1 MCGAFYCLEKSM
13 AGQTLR
19 SLVVS
24 VSAET
29 SAYQREMARA
39 GRMGQSYLRTITSG
53 NRDATTSWRSQEAA
67 VRAQGTAMQ
76 SLTSTVGSY
85 AAAMAGALAVGN
97 IIHQADSWNQVN
109 ARLKQAS
116 TSTDDFAVSQKSL
129 FEVSQRTGTA
139 FADNANLFSRSSA
152 SMREFGYSS
161 SDVLGVTEAL
171 ALGLQ
176 LSGAGAAES
185 SSVITQFSQA
195 LGQGVLRG
203 EEFNAVNENGDRV
216 IRALATGMGVARK
229 DLKAM
234 ADQGL
239 LTIDKVVPALISQL
253 GALQGEFKD
262 LPGSVSRATTTVSN
276 SFQAWVGGMDGATGS
291 TKILA
296 RAVTFVAENMDV
308 LAASALTVGAAYGG
322 LKAGD
327 LIKSLWAQV
336 SAIREANS
344 AEIGRS
350 RAQLDSAN
358 MAVRRAAAET
368 VAANAQVAATRFTDG
383 HAAALSRLRIA
394 RLADVQA
401 TAAQTAAQAA
411 QTAATS
417 VAGRAGAALLG
428 VMGGPAGLA
437 LTVGAV
443 AASYLL
449 FSDNSEKARKATVD
463 LKRPVEE
470 LRKEFAELGKE
481 QARYKL
487 DGVIQ
492 QQADAQVAA
501 QKALREIRAAAQ
513 GNDKWGDTYTATPV
527 QRDRAVT
534 DFNRRIA
541 GGQDIDSAS
550 QQLVTAIGPNKEMT
564 KAINE
569 SASAYGEAIKASG
582 DYGDVANMLT
592 ARLNDVAVAA
602 GQAGAGLKK
611 IEGPDQKTIDGWTS
625 YSKTLVERLNSV
637 RDGGDLVGEVNRR
650 IEREGVDPATAEGW
664 RILAGAIKGS
674 EAAAKASEE
683 AQQKAK
689 KASEDIQRQA
699 EQLNNAYKQTLA
711 NLTQQVALYGETTE
725 LGRLRYDLTT
735 GELSKLTEKNKVML
749 EGKAIELD
757 ALNARKAY
765 DGLMAGLQTKEQA
778 LLATTKERMLVLET
792 ANRAGKLSSDDYRA
806 GADAISK
813 ATVTEAPEFGG
824 IDSSVGGPSGELVKI
839 AEAEAALKKWH
850 DKQLTMQADLRDQ
863 ILADQQSTN
872 EQKLAA
878 EQQYL
883 DRVAEINQSNQSR
896 LSDIQGAYK
905 VAVIGTFSELSG
917 QAADMVGKIAGEQSG
932 AYKAL
937 FVAQK
942 AFAVASIIMNAQIAA
957 AKAPAELTIL
967 GGIPVGAALL
977 AAGYANAG
985 MVAGMALAGFSE
997 GGYTGPGGKFE
1008 PKGVVHGGEVVIRK
1022 EVVDQPGMKD
1032 YLIGLNRSGKPG
1044 YASGGFVGSP
1054 GISPAFTAPSVT
1066 AGAGSGAAP
1075 EIHLHING
1083 DGSGGA
1089 VNAPEGYEQMGLA
1102 LLATA
1107 RSEMP
1112 KIARQ
1117 VIQQEKGQNGL
1128 LDPNNRRNS

>member
-1 MCGAFYCLEKSM
+1 M

-39 GRMGQSYLRTITSG
+39 GRMGQNYLRTITSG
-53 NRDATTSWRSQEAA
+53 NRDATSSWRSQEAA
-67 VRAQGTAMQ
+67 VRAQGSAMQ
-76 SLTSTVGSY
+76 SLTSTVGGY

-276 SFQAWVGGMDGATGS
+276 AFQAWVGGMDGATGS
-291 TKILA
+291 TKLLA
-296 RAVTFVAENMDV
+296 SAVTFVAENMDV
-308 LAASALTVGAAYGG
+308 LAASALTAGAAYGG
-322 LKAGD
+322 LKLGE
-327 LIKSLWAQV
+327 LIKGLKDQAYALRDV
-336 SAIREANS
+336 RS
-344 AEIGRS
+344 AEIGRTS
-350 RAQLDSAN
+350 AQLDA
-358 MAVRRAAAET
+358 ATAAARRTAAEV
-368 VAANAQVAATRFTDG
+368 VAAESQVAATRFTDA
-383 HAAALSRLRIA
+383 HAAALSRLRLA
-394 RLADVQA
+394 RLADTQA
-401 TAAQTAAQAA
+401 TLAQTTAQAA

-417 VAGRAGAALLG
+417 LAGRAGSALLG
-428 VMGGPAGLA
+428 VLGGPAGLA
-437 LTVGAV
+437 LTAGAV

-449 FSDNSEKARKATVD
+449 FRDNSDKARQATVD

-470 LRKEFAELGKE
+470 LRKEFAELGRE

-487 DGVIQ
+487 GGVIQ

-513 GNDKWGDTYTATPV
+513 GNDKWGDTYSANPF

-550 QQLVTAIGPNKEMT
+550 QQLVAAIGPNKEMT
-564 KAINE
+564 TAINA
-569 SASAYGEAIKASG
+569 SAAAYGEAIKASG
-582 DYGDVANMLT
+582 DYGDVANILT
-592 ARLNDVAVAA
+592 ARLNDVADAA

-674 EAAAKASEE
+674 ETAAKASEE

-711 NLTQQVALYGETTE
+711 NLTQQVALFDETTE
-725 LGRLRYDLTT
+725 LGRLRYDLAN
-735 GELSKLTEKNKVML
+735 GELAKLSQVNKTRL

-765 DGLMAGLQTKEQA
+765 DGLMSGLQTKEQA
-778 LLATTKERMLVLET
+778 LLATTKERMKVLET
-792 ANRAGKLSSDDYRA
+792 ASRAGKLSSDDYRA

-839 AEAEAALKKWH
+839 AEAKAVLQKWH
-850 DKQLTMQADLRDQ
+850 DEQISMQAKLRDQ
-863 ILADQQSTN
+863 ILADENSSY
-872 EQKLAA
+872 EQRLAA

-883 DRVAEINQSNQSR
+883 DRVKDINDANSKK
-896 LSDIQGAYK
+896 LSTIQDSYK

-1054 GISPAFTAPSVT
+1054 GISPAFTAPSV
-1066 AGAGSGAAP
+1066 AGGAGSGAAP

>member
-1 MCGAFYCLEKSM
+1 M

-24 VSAET
+24 VTAET

-39 GRMGQSYLRTITSG
+39 GRMGQNYLRTITTG
-53 NRDATTSWRSQEAA
+53 NRDATSSWRSQEAA

-262 LPGSVSRATTTVSN
+262 LPGLVSRATTTVSN

-394 RLADVQA
+394 RLADAQA
-401 TAAQTAAQAA
+401 AAAQTAAQSA
-411 QTAATS
+411 QSAATS
-417 VAGRAGAALLG
+417 LAGRAGAALLG

-437 LTVGAV
+437 LTVGAA

-883 DRVAEINQSNQSR
+883 DRVAEINKTNQAR

-1054 GISPAFTAPSVT
+1054 GISPAFTAPSVA
-1066 AGAGSGAAP
+1066 AGAGSGATP

>member
-1 MCGAFYCLEKSM
+1 M

-39 GRMGQSYLRTITSG
+39 GRMGQNYLRTITSG
-53 NRDATTSWRSQEAA
+53 NRDATSSWRSQEAA

-368 VAANAQVAATRFTDG
+368 LAANAQVAATRFTDG

-394 RLADVQA
+394 RLADAQA
-401 TAAQTAAQAA
+401 AAAQTAAQSA
-411 QTAATS
+411 QSAATS
-417 VAGRAGAALLG
+417 LAGRAGAALLG

-437 LTVGAV
+437 LTVGAA

-735 GELSKLTEKNKVML
+735 GELSKLTDKNKVML

-778 LLATTKERMLVLET
+778 LLATTKERMQVLET

-883 DRVAEINQSNQSR
+883 DRVVEINQSNQSR

>member
-1 MCGAFYCLEKSM
+1 M

-19 SLVVS
+19 SLIVS

-53 NRDATTSWRSQEAA
+53 NRDATSSWRSQEAA
-67 VRAQGTAMQ
+67 VRAQGSAMQ
-76 SLTSTVGSY
+76 ALTSTVGGY
-85 AAAMAGALAVGN
+85 AKAMAGALAVGN
-97 IIHQADSWNQVN
+97 VIHQADSWNQVN

-176 LSGAGAAES
+176 LSGAGAAEA

-203 EEFNAVNENGDRV
+203 EEFNSVNENGDRV

-336 SAIREANS
+336 GAIREANS
-344 AEIGRS
+344 AEIGRTK
-350 RAQLDSAN
+350 AQLDSAN
-358 MAVRRAAAET
+358 MAVRRAGAET
-368 VAANAQVAATRFTDG
+368 VAAEAQVAATKFTDG

-394 RLADVQA
+394 RLADAQA
-401 TAAQTAAQAA
+401 AAAQTAAQSA
-411 QTAATS
+411 QSAATS
-417 VAGRAGAALLG
+417 LAGRAGAALLG

-513 GNDKWGDTYTATPV
+513 GNDKWGDTYSANPF

-550 QQLVTAIGPNKEMT
+550 QQLVGAIGPNKEMT
-564 KAINE
+564 AAINA

-592 ARLNDVAVAA
+592 ARLNDVADAA
-602 GQAGAGLKK
+602 SQAGAGLKK

-650 IEREGVDPATAEGW
+650 IEREGVDPSTAEGW

-689 KASEDIQRQA
+689 KASEDIKRQA

-725 LGRLRYDLTT
+725 IGRLRYELST
-735 GELSKLTEKNKVML
+735 GELSKLSEKNKVML

-765 DGLMAGLQTKEQA
+765 DGLMSGLQTKEQA
-778 LLATTKERMLVLET
+778 LLATTKERMQVLET
-792 ANRAGKLSSDDYRA
+792 ANRAGKLSSDDYRV
-806 GADAISK
+806 GAEAISK

-850 DKQLTMQADLRDQ
+850 DKQLSMQADLRDQ

-883 DRVAEINQSNQSR
+883 DRVVEINQTNQAR

-905 VAVIGTFSELSG
+905 VAVVGTFSELSG

-997 GGYTGPGGKFE
+997 GGYTGLGGKFE

-1044 YASGGFVGSP
+1044 YASGGFVGST
-1054 GISPAFTAPSVT
+1054 GISPAFAAPAVT

-1083 DGSGGA
+1083 DGSAGT
-1089 VNAPEGYEQMGLA
+1089 VNSPEGYEQMGLA

>member
-1 MCGAFYCLEKSM
+1 M

-19 SLVVS
+19 SLIVS

-53 NRDATTSWRSQEAA
+53 NRDATSSWRSQEAA
-67 VRAQGTAMQ
+67 VRAQGSAMQ
-76 SLTSTVGSY
+76 ALTSTVGGY
-85 AAAMAGALAVGN
+85 AKAMAGALAIGN
-97 IIHQADSWNQVN
+97 VIHQADSWNQVN

-176 LSGAGAAES
+176 LSGAGAAEA

-203 EEFNAVNENGDRV
+203 EEFNSVNENGDRV

-344 AEIGRS
+344 AEIGRTK
-350 RAQLDSAN
+350 AQLDSAN
-358 MAVRRAAAET
+358 MAVRRAGAET
-368 VAANAQVAATRFTDG
+368 VAAEAQVAATKFTDG

-394 RLADVQA
+394 RLADAQA
-401 TAAQTAAQAA
+401 AAAQTAAQSA
-411 QTAATS
+411 QSAATS
-417 VAGRAGAALLG
+417 LAGRAGSALLG

-513 GNDKWGDTYTATPV
+513 GNDKWGDTYSANPF

-550 QQLVTAIGPNKEMT
+550 QQLVAAIGPNKEMT
-564 KAINE
+564 AAINAS
-569 SASAYGEAIKASG
+569 SAAYGEAVKASG

-592 ARLNDVAVAA
+592 ARLNDVADAA
-602 GQAGAGLKK
+602 SQAGAGLKK

-650 IEREGVDPATAEGW
+650 IEREGVDPSTAEGW

-689 KASEDIQRQA
+689 KASEDIKRQA

-725 LGRLRYDLTT
+725 IGRLRYELST
-735 GELSKLTEKNKVML
+735 GELSKLSEKNKVML

-765 DGLMAGLQTKEQA
+765 DGLMSGLQTKEQA
-778 LLATTKERMLVLET
+778 LLATTKERMQVLET
-792 ANRAGKLSSDDYRA
+792 ANRAGKLSSDDYRV
-806 GADAISK
+806 GAEAISK

-850 DKQLTMQADLRDQ
+850 DKQLSMQADLRDQ

-883 DRVAEINQSNQSR
+883 DRVVEINQTNQAR

-905 VAVIGTFSELSG
+905 VAVVGTFSELSG

-1044 YASGGFVGSP
+1044 YASGGFVGST
-1054 GISPAFTAPSVT
+1054 GISPAFAAPAVT

-1083 DGSGGA
+1083 DGSAGT
-1089 VNAPEGYEQMGLA
+1089 VNSPEGYEQMGLA

>member
-1 MCGAFYCLEKSM
+1 M

-19 SLVVS
+19 SLIVS

-39 GRMGQSYLRTITSG
+39 SRMGQSYLRTITSG
-53 NRDATTSWRSQEAA
+53 NRDATGSWRSQEAA
-67 VRAQGTAMQ
+67 VRAQGAAMQ

-97 IIHQADSWNQVN
+97 VIHQADAWNQVN
-109 ARLKQAS
+109 ARLKQA
-116 TSTDDFAVSQKSL
+116 TTGTEDFAVSQKSL
-129 FEVSQRTGTA
+129 FELSQKTGTS
-139 FADNANLFSRSSA
+139 FADNAGMYSRSAA
-152 SMREFGYSS
+152 SMREFGFST

-171 ALGLQ
+171 AVGLQ
-176 LSGAGAAES
+176 LSGAGAAET

-203 EEFNAVNENGDRV
+203 EEFNAVNESGERV
-216 IRALATGMGVARK
+216 IRALAAGMGVARK

-234 ADQGL
+234 ADDGL
-239 LTIDKVVPALISQL
+239 LTIDKLIPALISQL
-253 GALQGEFKD
+253 GVLNDEFDKM
-262 LPGSVSRATTTVSN
+262 PPSVSRSSTALSN
-276 SFQAWVGGMDGATGS
+276 AFQAWIGGADAASGS
-291 TKILA
+291 TAVLA
-296 RAVTFVAENMDV
+296 GSIEFATKHMDT
-308 LAASALTVGAAYGG
+308 LAASVLIAGAAYGG
-322 LKAGD
+322 LKVGELVKGLKDQALALRD
-327 LIKSLWAQV
+327 AQ
-336 SAIREANS
+336 S
-344 AEIGRS
+344 AEIGRTK
-350 RAQLDSAN
+350 AQFDA
-358 MAVRRAAAET
+358 AAAAARRAAAEV
-368 VAANAQVAATRFTDG
+368 VAAEAEVAATRFTDA
-383 HAAALSRLRIA
+383 HASALSRLRLA
-394 RLADVQA
+394 RLADTQA
-401 TAAQTAAQAA
+401 TMAQTSAQTA

-417 VAGRAGAALLG
+417 LVGRAGAGLLG
-428 VMGGPAGLA
+428 ILGGPAGLA
-437 LTVGAV
+437 VTAGAV

-449 FSDNSEKARKATVD
+449 FSDSSEKARQATVD
-463 LKRPVEE
+463 LKRPIEE

-481 QARYKL
+481 QSRYKL

-513 GNDKWGDTYTATPV
+513 GNDKWGDTYKANPF

-541 GGQDIDSAS
+541 SGQSIDSAS
-550 QQLVTAIGPNKEMT
+550 QELVAAIGPNEEMT
-564 KAINE
+564 KAINAS
-569 SASAYGEAIKASG
+569 SAAYGEAVKASG
-582 DYGDVANMLT
+582 EYGDVANLLS

-602 GQAGAGLKK
+602 GQAGAGLKA

-637 RDGGDLVGEVNRR
+637 RDGGDLMGEVNRR
-650 IEREGVDPATAEGW
+650 IEREGVDPSTAEGW

-674 EAAAKASEE
+674 EEAAKASEA

-699 EQLNNAYKQTLA
+699 EQLGNAYRQTLA
-711 NLTQQVALYGETTE
+711 NLTQQVALYSETTE
-725 LGRLRYDLTT
+725 LGRLRYDLNV
-735 GELSKLTEKNKVML
+735 GELSKLTDRNKVML

-765 DGLMAGLQTKEQA
+765 DGLMSGLQTKEQA
-778 LLATTKERMLVLET
+778 LLATTKERTQILET

-839 AEAEAALKKWH
+839 AEAESELEKWH
-850 DKQLTMQADLRDQ
+850 EKQLAMQAELRDQ

-883 DRVAEINQSNQSR
+883 DRVVEINQANQTK

-905 VAVIGTFSELSG
+905 VAVMGTFSELSG

-937 FVAQK
+937 FLAQK

-977 AAGYANAG
+977 ASGYANAA
-985 MVAGMALAGFSE
+985 MVGGMALAGFSS
-997 GGYTGPGGKFE
+997 GGYTGDGGKFE
-1008 PKGVVHGGEVVIRK
+1008 PKGVVHGGEFVLRK
-1022 EVVDQPGMKD
+1022 EVVQLPGMRD
-1032 YLIGLNRSGKPG
+1032 YLEGLNNRG
-1044 YASGGFVGSP
+1044 YSSGGYVRAASHV
-1054 GISPAFTAPSVT
+1054 APTFSMPVME
-1066 AGAGSGAAP
+1066 GSGVP
-1075 EIHLHING
+1075 
-1083 DGSGGA
+1083 
-1089 VNAPEGYEQMGLA
+1089 VPNAPQSKFEVNLHEDASRAGQMQTSTGPDGKQIMEVFVSNIRSQSAAAKSFEQTYGLK
-1102 LLATA
+1102 
-1107 RSEMP
+1107 RVG
-1112 KIARQ
+1112 R
-1117 VIQQEKGQNGL
+1117 
-1128 LDPNNRRNS
+1128 

>member
-1 MCGAFYCLEKSM
+1 MT
-13 AGQTLR
+13 GQTLR
-19 SLVVS
+19 SLIVS

-39 GRMGQSYLRTITSG
+39 SRMGQSYLRTITSG
-53 NRDATTSWRSQEAA
+53 NRDATSSWRSQEAA
-67 VRAQGTAMQ
+67 VRAQGAAMQ
-76 SLTSTVGSY
+76 SLTSTVGGY

-97 IIHQADSWNQVN
+97 VIHQADSWNQVN

-139 FADNANLFSRSSA
+139 FSDNANLFSRSSA

-216 IRALATGMGVARK
+216 VRALAAGMGVARK

-253 GALQGEFKD
+253 GLLQSEFKD

-276 SFQAWVGGMDGATGS
+276 AFQAWVGGMDGATGS
-291 TKILA
+291 TKLLA
-296 RAVTFVAENMDV
+296 RAVTFVAENMDL
-308 LAASALTVGAAYGG
+308 LAASALTAGAAYGG
-322 LKAGD
+322 LKFGEILKGLKDQAYALRD
-327 LIKSLWAQV
+327 A
-336 SAIREANS
+336 RS
-344 AEIGRS
+344 AEIGRTS
-350 RAQLDSAN
+350 AQLDA
-358 MAVRRAAAET
+358 ATAAARRTAAEV
-368 VAANAQVAATRFTDG
+368 VAAESQVAATRFTDA
-383 HAAALSRLRIA
+383 HAAALSRLRVA
-394 RLADVQA
+394 RLADTQA
-401 TAAQTAAQAA
+401 TLAQTTAQAA

-417 VAGRAGAALLG
+417 LAGRAGSALLG
-428 VMGGPAGLA
+428 VLGGPAGLA
-437 LTVGAV
+437 LTAGAV

-449 FSDNSEKARKATVD
+449 FRDNSDKARQATVD

-470 LRKEFAELGKE
+470 LRKEFAELGRE

-487 DGVIQ
+487 GGVIQ

-513 GNDKWGDTYTATPV
+513 GNDKWGDTYSANPF

-550 QQLVTAIGPNKEMT
+550 QQLVGAIGPNKEMT
-564 KAINE
+564 AAINA

-592 ARLNDVAVAA
+592 ARLNDVADAA
-602 GQAGAGLKK
+602 SQAGAGLKK

-650 IEREGVDPATAEGW
+650 IEREGVDPGTAEGW

-689 KASEDIQRQA
+689 KASEDIKRQA
-699 EQLNNAYKQTLA
+699 EQLNNAYKQTLS

-725 LGRLRYDLTT
+725 IGRLRYDLST
-735 GELSKLTEKNKVML
+735 GELSKLSAKNKVML

-765 DGLMAGLQTKEQA
+765 DGLMSGLQTKEQA
-778 LLATTKERMLVLET
+778 LLATTKERMQVLET
-792 ANRAGKLSSDDYRA
+792 ANRAGKLSSDDYRV

-824 IDSSVGGPSGELVKI
+824 IDSSVGGPSGELIKI

-850 DKQLTMQADLRDQ
+850 DKQLSMQADLRDQ

-872 EQKLAA
+872 EQKLTA

-883 DRVAEINQSNQSR
+883 DRVVEINQTNQAR

-905 VAVIGTFSELSG
+905 VAVVGTFSELSG

-1044 YASGGFVGSP
+1044 YASGGFVGST
-1054 GISPAFTAPSVT
+1054 GISPTFAAPAVT

-1083 DGSGGA
+1083 DGSGGS
-1089 VNAPEGYEQMGLA
+1089 VNSPGGYEQMGLA

>member
-1 MCGAFYCLEKSM
+1 M

-53 NRDATTSWRSQEAA
+53 NRDATSSWRSQEAA
-67 VRAQGTAMQ
+67 VRAQGAAMQ
-76 SLTSTVGSY
+76 SLTTTVGSY
-85 AAAMAGALAVGN
+85 AAAMAGALAIGN
-97 IIHQADSWNQVN
+97 VIHQADTWNQVN
-109 ARLKQAS
+109 ARLKQAT
-116 TSTDDFAVSQKSL
+116 TSTEDFAVSQKSL
-129 FEVSQRTGTA
+129 FDLSQRTGTS
-139 FADNANLFSRSSA
+139 FADNAGLFSRSAS
-152 SMREFGYSS
+152 SMREYGYST

-171 ALGLQ
+171 SVGLQ
-176 LSGAGAAES
+176 VSGA
-185 SSVITQFSQA
+185 SSVEASSAITQFAQA
-195 LGQGVLRG
+195 LAQGVLRG
-203 EEFNAVNENGDRV
+203 EEFNSIADSGDRV
-216 IRALATGMGVARK
+216 LRALAAGMGVARSE
-229 DLKAM
+229 LKAM
-234 ADQGL
+234 ADKGL
-239 LTIDKVVPALISQL
+239 ITIDKLVPALIGQL
-253 GALQGEFKD
+253 GVLNDEFGKM
-262 LPGSVSRATTTVSN
+262 PPSVSRSTTALTN
-276 SFQAWVGGMDGATGS
+276 AFQAWIGGADSATGS
-291 TKILA
+291 T
-296 RAVTFVAENMDV
+296 AVLSGAIDLVAKNMDV
-308 LAASALTVGAAYGG
+308 LAASALTAGAAYVG
-322 LKAGD
+322 LKSGE
-327 LIKSLWAQV
+327 LIKGLRDQV
-336 SAIREANS
+336 SALRDARS
-344 AEIGRS
+344 AEIGRTT
-350 RAQLDSAN
+350 AQLDA
-358 MAVRRAAAET
+358 ATAAARRTAAEV
-368 VAANAQVAATRFTDG
+368 VAAESQVAATRFTDA
-383 HAAALSRLRIA
+383 HTAALSRLRLA
-394 RLADVQA
+394 RLADTQA
-401 TAAQTAAQAA
+401 TAAQTTAQAA

-417 VAGRAGAALLG
+417 LAGRAGAALLG
-428 VMGGPAGLA
+428 VMGGPVGLA

-492 QQADAQVAA
+492 QQADAQVEA

-513 GNDKWGDTYTATPV
+513 GNDKWGETYKANPF

-541 GGQDIDSAS
+541 SGQSIDSAS
-550 QQLVTAIGPNKEMT
+550 QELVAAIGPSEEMT
-564 KAINE
+564 KAINAS
-569 SASAYGEAIKASG
+569 SAAYGEAVKASG
-582 DYGDVANMLT
+582 EYGDVANMLS
-592 ARLNDVAVAA
+592 ARLNDVALAA
-602 GQAGAGLKK
+602 GQAGAGLKT

-650 IEREGVDPATAEGW
+650 IEREGVDPSTAEGW

-699 EQLNNAYKQTLA
+699 EQITNAYQQTLA

-725 LGRLRYDLTT
+725 LGRLRYDLTV
-735 GELSKLTEKNKVML
+735 GELSKLTDRNKVML

-765 DGLMAGLQTKEQA
+765 DGLMSGLQTKEQA
-778 LLATTKERMLVLET
+778 LLATTKERMQVLET

-839 AEAEAALKKWH
+839 AEAESALKKWH
-850 DKQLTMQADLRDQ
+850 DKQISMQGELRDQ

-883 DRVAEINQSNQSR
+883 DRVVEINQTNQAK

-905 VAVIGTFSELSG
+905 VAVMGTFSELSG

-977 AAGYANAG
+977 AAGYANAA
-985 MVAGMALAGFSE
+985 MVGGMALAGFSS
-997 GGYTGPGGKFE
+997 GGYTGDGGKFE
-1008 PKGVVHGGEVVIRK
+1008 PKGVVHGGEFVLRK
-1022 EVVDQPGMKD
+1022 EVVQLPGMRD
-1032 YLIGLNRSGKPG
+1032 YLEGVNKRG
-1044 YASGGFVGSP
+1044 YSAGGYVGSAA
-1054 GISPAFTAPSVT
+1054 SPVAPSFSMPVME
-1066 AGAGSGAAP
+1066 GSGIEVPNTPQPKVELSIHEDASRAGQVQTSTGP
-1075 EIHLHING
+1075 DGKQMMEIFVSNFKG
-1083 DGSGGA
+1083 QTGPA
-1089 VNAPEGYEQMGLA
+1089 KAFEQMYGLK
-1102 LLATA
+1102 
-1107 RSEMP
+1107 RVG
-1112 KIARQ
+1112 R
-1117 VIQQEKGQNGL
+1117 
-1128 LDPNNRRNS
+1128 

>member
-1 MCGAFYCLEKSM
+1 M

-39 GRMGQSYLRTITSG
+39 GRMGQNYLRTITTG
-53 NRDATTSWRSQEAA
+53 NRDATSSWRSQEAA

-394 RLADVQA
+394 RLADAQA
-401 TAAQTAAQAA
+401 AAAQTAAQSA
-411 QTAATS
+411 QSAATS
-417 VAGRAGAALLG
+417 LAGRAGAALLG

-437 LTVGAV
+437 LTVGAA

-492 QQADAQVAA
+492 QKADAQVAA

-550 QQLVTAIGPNKEMT
+550 QQLVTAIGSNKEMT

-778 LLATTKERMLVLET
+778 LLATTKERMQVLET

-850 DKQLTMQADLRDQ
+850 DKQLAMQADLRDQ

-883 DRVAEINQSNQSR
+883 DRVVEINQSNQSR

-1054 GISPAFTAPSVT
+1054 GISPAFTAPSVA

>member
-1 MCGAFYCLEKSM
+1 M

-53 NRDATTSWRSQEAA
+53 NRDATSSWRSQEAA
-67 VRAQGTAMQ
+67 VRAQGSAMQ
-76 SLTSTVGSY
+76 SLTSTVGGY

-97 IIHQADSWNQVN
+97 VIHQADSWNQVN

-276 SFQAWVGGMDGATGS
+276 AFLAWVGGMDGATGS
-291 TKILA
+291 TKLLA

-308 LAASALTVGAAYGG
+308 LAASALTAGAAYGG
-322 LKAGD
+322 LKFGELLKGLKDQAYA
-327 LIKSLWAQV
+327 L
-336 SAIREANS
+336 REVRS
-344 AEIGRS
+344 AEIGRTS
-350 RAQLDSAN
+350 AQLDASI
-358 MAVRRAAAET
+358 AAARRTASEV
-368 VAANAQVAATRFTDG
+368 VAAQSQVAATRFTDA
-383 HAAALSRLRIA
+383 HAAALSRLRLA
-394 RLADVQA
+394 RLADAQA

-417 VAGRAGAALLG
+417 LAGRAGSALLG
-428 VMGGPAGLA
+428 VLGGPAGLA
-437 LTVGAV
+437 LTAGAV

-449 FSDNSEKARKATVD
+449 FRDNSDKARQATID

-470 LRKEFAELGKE
+470 LRKEFAELGRE

-487 DGVIQ
+487 GGVIQ

-513 GNDKWGDTYTATPV
+513 ANDKWGDTYNATPV

-725 LGRLRYDLTT
+725 LGRLRYDLAT

-757 ALNARKAY
+757 ALSARKAY
-765 DGLMAGLQTKEQA
+765 DGLMSSLQSKEQA
-778 LLATTKERMLVLET
+778 LLSTTRERMQVLE
-792 ANRAGKLSSDDYRA
+792 AAKRAGTLNSDQYRA

-813 ATVTEAPEFGG
+813 ATVTEAPEYGG
-824 IDSSVGGPSGELVKI
+824 LDASVGGASGEMVK
-839 AEAEAALKKWH
+839 AAQAKAALKKWH
-850 DKQLTMQADLRDQ
+850 EEQLALQKELRDQ
-863 ILADQQSTN
+863 IKADEASSYD
-872 EQKLAA
+872 ERIAA
-878 EQQYL
+878 EQNYL
-883 DRVAEINQSNQSR
+883 DRVAEINKTNQSR
-896 LSDIQGAYK
+896 LSDIQGSYK
-905 VAVIGTFSELSG
+905 VAVISTFSELSG

-937 FVAQK
+937 FIAQK

-957 AKAPAELTIL
+957 AKAPAELTVL

-1054 GISPAFTAPSVT
+1054 GISPAFTAPSVA

>member
-1 MCGAFYCLEKSM
+1 M

-39 GRMGQSYLRTITSG
+39 GRMGQNYLRTITSG
-53 NRDATTSWRSQEAA
+53 NRDATSSWRSQEAA
-67 VRAQGTAMQ
+67 VRAQGSAMQ
-76 SLTSTVGSY
+76 SLTSTVGGY

-276 SFQAWVGGMDGATGS
+276 AFQAWVGGMDGATGS
-291 TKILA
+291 TKLLA
-296 RAVTFVAENMDV
+296 SAVTFVAENMDV
-308 LAASALTVGAAYGG
+308 LAASALTAGAAYGG
-322 LKAGD
+322 LKLGE
-327 LIKSLWAQV
+327 LIKGLKDQAYALRDV
-336 SAIREANS
+336 RS
-344 AEIGRS
+344 AEIGRTS
-350 RAQLDSAN
+350 AQLDA
-358 MAVRRAAAET
+358 ATAAARRTAAEV
-368 VAANAQVAATRFTDG
+368 VAAESQVAATRFTDA
-383 HAAALSRLRIA
+383 HAAALSRLRLA
-394 RLADVQA
+394 RLADTQA
-401 TAAQTAAQAA
+401 TLAQTTAQAA

-417 VAGRAGAALLG
+417 LAGRAGSALLG
-428 VMGGPAGLA
+428 VLGGPAGLA
-437 LTVGAV
+437 LTAGAV

-449 FSDNSEKARKATVD
+449 FRDNSDKARQATVD

-470 LRKEFAELGKE
+470 LRKEFAELGRE

-487 DGVIQ
+487 GGVIQ

-513 GNDKWGDTYTATPV
+513 GNDKWGDTYSANPF

-550 QQLVTAIGPNKEMT
+550 QQLVAAIGPNKEMT
-564 KAINE
+564 TAINA
-569 SASAYGEAIKASG
+569 SAAAYGEAIKASG
-582 DYGDVANMLT
+582 DYGDVANILT

-725 LGRLRYDLTT
+725 LGRLRYDLAT

-757 ALNARKAY
+757 ALSARKAY
-765 DGLMAGLQTKEQA
+765 DGLMSSLQSKEQA
-778 LLATTKERMLVLET
+778 LLSTTRERMQVLE
-792 ANRAGKLSSDDYRA
+792 AAKRAGTLNSDQYRA

-813 ATVTEAPEFGG
+813 ATVTEAPEYGG
-824 IDSSVGGPSGELVKI
+824 LDASVGGASGEMVK
-839 AEAEAALKKWH
+839 AAQAKAALKKWH
-850 DKQLTMQADLRDQ
+850 EEQLALQKELRDQ
-863 ILADQQSTN
+863 IKADEASSYD
-872 EQKLAA
+872 ERIAA
-878 EQQYL
+878 EQNYL
-883 DRVAEINQSNQSR
+883 DRVAEINKTNQSR
-896 LSDIQGAYK
+896 LSDIQGSYK
-905 VAVIGTFSELSG
+905 VAVISTFSELSG

-937 FVAQK
+937 FIAQK

-957 AKAPAELTIL
+957 AKAPAELTVL

-1054 GISPAFTAPSVT
+1054 GISPAFTAPSVA

>member
-1 MCGAFYCLEKSM
+1 M

-39 GRMGQSYLRTITSG
+39 GRMGQNYLRTITTG
-53 NRDATTSWRSQEAA
+53 NRDATSSWRSQEAA

-76 SLTSTVGSY
+76 SLTSTVGGY

-116 TSTDDFAVSQKSL
+116 TSTDDFTVSQKSL

-322 LKAGD
+322 LKTGD

-368 VAANAQVAATRFTDG
+368 LAANAQVAATRFTDG

-394 RLADVQA
+394 RLADAQA
-401 TAAQTAAQAA
+401 AAAQTAAQSA
-411 QTAATS
+411 QSAATS
-417 VAGRAGAALLG
+417 LAGRAGAALLG

-437 LTVGAV
+437 LTVGAA

-735 GELSKLTEKNKVML
+735 GELSKLTDKNKVML

-778 LLATTKERMLVLET
+778 LLATTKERMQVLET

-883 DRVAEINQSNQSR
+883 DRVVEINQSNQSR

-1008 PKGVVHGGEVVIRK
+1008 PKGVVHGGEMVIRK

>member
-1 MCGAFYCLEKSM
+1 M

-19 SLVVS
+19 SLIVS

-53 NRDATTSWRSQEAA
+53 NRDATSSWRSQEAA
-67 VRAQGTAMQ
+67 VRAQGSAMQ
-76 SLTSTVGSY
+76 ALTSSVGGY
-85 AAAMAGALAVGN
+85 AKAMAGALAVGN
-97 IIHQADSWNQVN
+97 VIHQADSWNQVN

-116 TSTDDFAVSQKSL
+116 TSTEDFSVNQKAL
-129 FEVSQRTGTA
+129 FEISQRTGTA
-139 FADNANLFSRSSA
+139 FADNAGLFSRSSA

-161 SDVLGVTEAL
+161 SEALGVTEAL

-176 LSGAGAAES
+176 LSGAGAAEA

-203 EEFNAVNENGDRV
+203 EEFNSVNENGDRV

-253 GALQGEFKD
+253 GTLQGEFKD

-308 LAASALTVGAAYGG
+308 LAASALTVGAAYGS

-336 SAIREANS
+336 TAIREANS

-350 RAQLDSAN
+350 RAQLDAAN

-394 RLADVQA
+394 RLADAQA
-401 TAAQTAAQAA
+401 AAAQTAAQSA
-411 QTAATS
+411 QSAATS
-417 VAGRAGAALLG
+417 LAGRAGAALLG

-449 FSDNSEKARKATVD
+449 FSDNSDKARQATVD

-470 LRKEFAELGKE
+470 LRKEFAALGRE

-487 DGVIQ
+487 GGVIQ

-513 GNDKWGDTYTATPV
+513 GNDKWGDTYSANPF

-541 GGQDIDSAS
+541 GGLDIDSAS
-550 QQLVTAIGPNKEMT
+550 QQLVAAIGPNEEMT
-564 KAINE
+564 KAINA

-592 ARLNDVAVAA
+592 ARLNDVATAA

-611 IEGPDQKTIDGWTS
+611 IAGPDKKTIEGWNT
-625 YSKTLVERLNSV
+625 YTKTLVERLNSV

-650 IEREGVDPATAEGW
+650 IEREGVDPGTAEGW

-674 EAAAKASEE
+674 ETAAKASEE

-699 EQLNNAYKQTLA
+699 EQLNNAYKQTLD

-725 LGRLRYDLTT
+725 IGRLRYELST
-735 GELSKLTEKNKVML
+735 GELSKLSEKNKVML
-749 EGKAIELD
+749 QGKAIELD

-765 DGLMAGLQTKEQA
+765 DGLMSSLQTKEQA
-778 LLATTKERMLVLET
+778 LLATTKERMQVLET

-850 DKQLTMQADLRDQ
+850 DKQLSMQADLRDQ

-883 DRVAEINQSNQSR
+883 DRVVEINQTNQAR

-1044 YASGGFVGSP
+1044 YATGGFVGSP
-1054 GISPAFTAPSVT
+1054 GMSPAFTAPSV
-1066 AGAGSGAAP
+1066 AAAAGSGSAP

>member
-1 MCGAFYCLEKSM
+1 
-13 AGQTLR
+13 
-19 SLVVS
+19 
-24 VSAET
+24 
-29 SAYQREMARA
+29 
-39 GRMGQSYLRTITSG
+39 
-53 NRDATTSWRSQEAA
+53 
-67 VRAQGTAMQ
+67 MQ
-76 SLTSTVGSY
+76 ALTSTVGGY
-85 AAAMAGALAVGN
+85 AKAMAGALAVGN
-97 IIHQADSWNQVN
+97 VIHQADSWNQVN

-116 TSTDDFAVSQKSL
+116 SSTEDFAVSQKSL

-139 FADNANLFSRSSA
+139 FSDNANLFSRSSA
-152 SMREFGYSS
+152 SMREFGFSS

-176 LSGAGAAES
+176 LSGAGAAEA

-203 EEFNAVNENGDRV
+203 EEFNSVNENGDRV

-253 GALQGEFKD
+253 GNLQGEFKD

-276 SFQAWVGGMDGATGS
+276 SFQAWVGGIDGATGS
-291 TKILA
+291 TKVLA

-327 LIKSLWAQV
+327 LIKSLWAQA
-336 SAIREANS
+336 SAVREANS
-344 AEIGRS
+344 AEIGRT

-368 VAANAQVAATRFTDG
+368 MAANAQVTATRFTDG
-383 HAAALSRLRIA
+383 HVAALSRLRIA
-394 RLADVQA
+394 RLADAQA
-401 TAAQTAAQAA
+401 AAAQAA
-411 QTAATS
+411 AQSAQSAATS
-417 VAGRAGAALLG
+417 LAGRAGAALLG

-449 FSDNSEKARKATVD
+449 FTDNSEKARKATVD

-513 GNDKWGDTYTATPV
+513 GNDKWGDTYSANPF

-550 QQLVTAIGPNKEMT
+550 QQLVEAIGPNKEMT
-564 KAINE
+564 NAINAS
-569 SASAYGEAIKASG
+569 SAAYGEAIKASG

-592 ARLNDVAVAA
+592 ARLNDVADAA

-689 KASEDIQRQA
+689 KATEDIHRQA

-725 LGRLRYDLTT
+725 IGRLRYELTT
-735 GELSKLTEKNKVML
+735 GELSKLSAKNKVML

-765 DGLMAGLQTKEQA
+765 DGLMSGLQTKEQA
-778 LLATTKERMLVLET
+778 LLATTKERMQVLEI
-792 ANRAGKLSSDDYRA
+792 ANRTGKLSSDDYRA

-850 DKQLTMQADLRDQ
+850 DKQMSMQADLRDQ

-883 DRVAEINQSNQSR
+883 DRVVEINQTNQAR

-997 GGYTGPGGKFE
+997 GGFTGPGGKFE

-1054 GISPAFTAPSVT
+1054 GITPAFTAPSVA
-1066 AGAGSGAAP
+1066 AGAGSGSAP

-1083 DGSGGA
+1083 DGSGGS
-1089 VNAPEGYEQMGLA
+1089 VNSPEGYEQMGLA

-1128 LDPNNRRNS
+1128 LDPNNRRNI

>member
-1 MCGAFYCLEKSM
+1 M

-19 SLVVS
+19 SLIVS

-29 SAYQREMARA
+29 SAYQREMAKA

-53 NRDATTSWRSQEAA
+53 NRESVSSWRSQEAA
-67 VRAQGTAMQ
+67 VRAQSTAMQ
-76 SLTSTVGSY
+76 SLTSSVGGY
-85 AAAMAGALAVGN
+85 ASAMAGALAVGN
-97 IIHQADSWNQVN
+97 LIHQADSWNQVN

-116 TSTDDFAVSQKSL
+116 TSTEDFTVSQKEL

-203 EEFNAVNENGDRV
+203 EEFNSVNENGDRV

-262 LPGSVSRATTTVSN
+262 LPGSVGGAMTTVNN
-276 SFQAWVGGMDGATGS
+276 SFQAWAGGLDGTTGS
-291 TKILA
+291 TKVLA
-296 RAVTFVAENMDV
+296 AAITLVAENMDV
-308 LAASALTVGAAYGG
+308 LAASALTLGAAYGG
-322 LKAGD
+322 RKILDFTKD
-327 LIKSLWAQV
+327 LWDQIA
-336 SAIREANS
+336 AIRSAQS
-344 AEIGRS
+344 AEIGRTA
-350 RAQLDSAN
+350 AQLDAAS

-368 VAANAQVAATRFTDG
+368 IAAEAQVAATRFTDA
-383 HAAALSRLRIA
+383 HAASLSRLRIA
-394 RLADVQA
+394 RLADAQA
-401 TAAQTAAQAA
+401 AAAQTAAQAA
-411 QTAATS
+411 NNSATS
-417 VAGRAGAALLG
+417 LAARAGRGLFAA
-428 VMGGPAGLA
+428 MGGLPGLG
-437 LTVGAV
+437 LTIGAV

-449 FSDNSEKARKATVD
+449 FSDSSEKARKATVD

-487 DGVIQ
+487 DGVLQ

-501 QKALREIRAAAQ
+501 QKALREIRASAQ
-513 GNDKWGDTYTATPV
+513 GNDKWGDTYGANPF
-527 QRDRAVT
+527 QRDQAVT
-534 DFNRRIA
+534 QFNRRVA
-541 GGQDIDSAS
+541 GGQDIDSAT
-550 QQLVTAIGPNKEMT
+550 QQLVAAIRPNEEMT
-564 KAINE
+564 KAINAS
-569 SASAYGEAIKASG
+569 SAAYGEAIKASG
-582 DYGDVANMLT
+582 DYGDVANMLRG
-592 ARLNDVAVAA
+592 RLDDVAAAAA
-602 GQAGAGLKK
+602 GANAGLKSMP
-611 IEGPDQKTIDGWTS
+611 GPDQKTVDGWNS
-625 YSKTLVERLNSV
+625 YTKNLVERLQSV
-637 RDGGDLVGEVNRR
+637 RDGGDLLGEINRR
-650 IEREGVDPATAEGW
+650 IEREGVDPGTAEGW
-664 RILAGAIKGS
+664 RILATAIQGS

-683 AQQKAK
+683 AQQRAK

-699 EQLNNAYKQTLA
+699 ERLNDAYKQTLA

-725 LGRLRYDLTT
+725 LGRLRYDLAN
-735 GELSKLTEKNKVML
+735 GEMSQLSQQNKLRL

-757 ALNARKAY
+757 ALNARKEY
-765 DGLMAGLQTKEQA
+765 DALMTSLQSQEQA
-778 LLATTKERMLVLET
+778 LLTTTRERMKVLES
-792 ANRAGKLSSDDYRA
+792 ANRAGTLNSDQYRA

-813 ATVTEAPEFGG
+813 ATITQAPEYGG
-824 IDSSVGGPSGELVKI
+824 LDASVAGASGELIKV
-839 AEAEAALKKWH
+839 AEAELALKKWH
-850 DKQLTMQADLRDQ
+850 DKQLTLQAELRDQ

-872 EQKLAA
+872 EQRLAA

-883 DRVAEINQSNQSR
+883 DRVADITKTNNER
-896 LSDIQGAYK
+896 LSSIQDSYK
-905 VAVIGTFSELSG
+905 VAVVSTFSELSG

-937 FVAQK
+937 FIAQK

-957 AKAPAELTIL
+957 AKAPAELTVL

-985 MVAGMALAGFSE
+985 MVAGMALAGFSD

-1032 YLIGLNRSGKPG
+1032 YLIGLNRTGKPG
-1044 YASGGFVGSP
+1044 FANGGYVGSSV
-1054 GISPAFTAPSVT
+1054 SPALASFSPSGAIGGAAAPQINIHIKGDGTGGSVT
-1066 AGAGSGAAP
+1066 
-1075 EIHLHING
+1075 
-1083 DGSGGA
+1083 
-1089 VNAPEGYEQMGLA
+1089 APEGYEAMGQA
-1102 LLATA
+1102 LLNTV
-1107 RSEMP
+1107 REEMP
-1112 KIARQ
+1112 KVARG
-1117 VIQQEKGQNGL
+1117 VIIQEKGQNGL
-1128 LDPNNRRNS
+1128 LDPSNRRNG

>member
-1 MCGAFYCLEKSM
+1 M

-39 GRMGQSYLRTITSG
+39 GRMGQNYLRTITTG
-53 NRDATTSWRSQEAA
+53 NRDATSSWRSQEAA

-322 LKAGD
+322 LKTGD

-368 VAANAQVAATRFTDG
+368 LAANAQVTATRFTDG

-394 RLADVQA
+394 RLADAQA
-401 TAAQTAAQAA
+401 AAAQAA
-411 QTAATS
+411 AQSAQSAATS
-417 VAGRAGAALLG
+417 LAGRAGAALLG

-470 LRKEFAELGKE
+470 LRKEFSELGRE

-513 GNDKWGDTYTATPV
+513 SNDKWGDTYTATPV

-611 IEGPDQKTIDGWTS
+611 IEGPDPKTIAGWDS
-625 YSKTLVERLNSV
+625 YTKTLVERLNAA
-637 RDGGDLVGEVNRR
+637 RDGGDPMGELNRK
-650 IEREGVDPATAEGW
+650 IQREGVDPGVAQGW
-664 RILAGAIKGS
+664 RILLTAEQAAKD
-674 EAAAKASEE
+674 AAKATEE

-689 KASEDIQRQA
+689 KAGEEAQRQT
-699 EQLNNAYKQTLA
+699 EQLTNAYKQTLA

-735 GELSKLTEKNKVML
+735 GELSKLTDKNKVML

-778 LLATTKERMLVLET
+778 LLATTRERMQVLET

-824 IDSSVGGPSGELVKI
+824 IDSSVGGASGEMVKT
-839 AEAEAALKKWH
+839 AEAKAALKKWH
-850 DKQLTMQADLRDQ
+850 EEQLALQKELRDQ
-863 ILADQQSTN
+863 IKADEASSYD
-872 EQKLAA
+872 ERLAA
-878 EQQYL
+878 EQNYL
-883 DRVAEINQSNQSR
+883 DRVAEINKTNQNR

-1054 GISPAFTAPSVT
+1054 GISPAFTAPTVA
-1066 AGAGSGAAP
+1066 AGG
-1075 EIHLHING
+1075 
-1083 DGSGGA
+1083 GSGGA
-1089 VNAPEGYEQMGLA
+1089 PNIHLSFALDGAATGEIPEGFDEYVQNMVNAVVAVKVPPMIRGG
-1102 LLATA
+1102 
-1107 RSEMP
+1107 
-1112 KIARQ
+1112 I
-1117 VIQQEKGQNGL
+1117 IQEKGQNGL
-1128 LDPNNRRNS
+1128 LDPNNRRNT

>member
-1 MCGAFYCLEKSM
+1 
-13 AGQTLR
+13 
-19 SLVVS
+19 
-24 VSAET
+24 
-29 SAYQREMARA
+29 
-39 GRMGQSYLRTITSG
+39 
-53 NRDATTSWRSQEAA
+53 
-67 VRAQGTAMQ
+67 MQ
-76 SLTSTVGSY
+76 ALTSTVGGY
-85 AAAMAGALAVGN
+85 AKAMAGALAVGN
-97 IIHQADSWNQVN
+97 VIHQADSWNQVN

-116 TSTDDFAVSQKSL
+116 SSTEDFAVSQKSL

-139 FADNANLFSRSSA
+139 FSDNANLFSRSSA
-152 SMREFGYSS
+152 SMREFGFSS

-176 LSGAGAAES
+176 LSGAGAAEA

-195 LGQGVLRG
+195 LGQGVVRG
-203 EEFNAVNENGDRV
+203 EEFNSVNENGDRV

-229 DLKAM
+229 DLKSM
-234 ADQGL
+234 ADEGL

-336 SAIREANS
+336 GAIREANS
-344 AEIGRS
+344 AEIGRTK
-350 RAQLDSAN
+350 AQLDSAN
-358 MAVRRAAAET
+358 MAVRRAGAET
-368 VAANAQVAATRFTDG
+368 VAAEAQVAATKFTDA

-394 RLADVQA
+394 RLADAQA
-401 TAAQTAAQAA
+401 AAAQTAAQSA
-411 QTAATS
+411 QSAATS
-417 VAGRAGAALLG
+417 IAGRAGAALLG

-449 FSDNSEKARKATVD
+449 FTDNSEKARKATVD

-513 GNDKWGDTYTATPV
+513 GNDKWGDTYSANPF

-550 QQLVTAIGPNKEMT
+550 QQLVAAIGPNKDMT
-564 KAINE
+564 SAINA
-569 SASAYGEAIKASG
+569 SAAAYGEAIKASG
-582 DYGDVANMLT
+582 DYGDVANILT
-592 ARLNDVAVAA
+592 ARLNDVADAA
-602 GQAGAGLKK
+602 GQAGAGLKT

-689 KASEDIQRQA
+689 KTAEDIHRQA

-725 LGRLRYDLTT
+725 IGRLRYELTT
-735 GELSKLTEKNKVML
+735 GELSKLSAKNKVML

-765 DGLMAGLQTKEQA
+765 DGLMSGLQTKEQA
-778 LLATTKERMLVLET
+778 LLATTKERMQVLET

-850 DKQLTMQADLRDQ
+850 DKQMSMQAELRDQ

-883 DRVAEINQSNQSR
+883 DRVVEINQTNQAR

-985 MVAGMALAGFSE
+985 MVAGMALAGFSD
-997 GGYTGPGGKFE
+997 GGFTGPGGKFE

-1054 GISPAFTAPSVT
+1054 GITPAFTAPSV
-1066 AGAGSGAAP
+1066 APGAGSGSAP

-1083 DGSGGA
+1083 DGSGGS

-1117 VIQQEKGQNGL
+1117 VIVQEKGQNGL

>member
-1 MCGAFYCLEKSM
+1 
-13 AGQTLR
+13 
-19 SLVVS
+19 
-24 VSAET
+24 
-29 SAYQREMARA
+29 
-39 GRMGQSYLRTITSG
+39 
-53 NRDATTSWRSQEAA
+53 
-67 VRAQGTAMQ
+67 MQ
-76 SLTSTVGSY
+76 ALTSTVGGY
-85 AAAMAGALAVGN
+85 AKAMAGALAVGN
-97 IIHQADSWNQVN
+97 VIHQADSWNQVN

-116 TSTDDFAVSQKSL
+116 SSTEDFAVSQKSL

-139 FADNANLFSRSSA
+139 FSDNANLFSRSSA
-152 SMREFGYSS
+152 SMREFGFSS

-176 LSGAGAAES
+176 LSGAGAAEA

-203 EEFNAVNENGDRV
+203 EEFNSVNENGDRV

-253 GALQGEFKD
+253 GNLQGEFKD

-276 SFQAWVGGMDGATGS
+276 SFQAWVGGIDGATGS
-291 TKILA
+291 TKVLA

-336 SAIREANS
+336 SAVREANS
-344 AEIGRS
+344 AEIGRT

-358 MAVRRAAAET
+358 MVVRRAAAET
-368 VAANAQVAATRFTDG
+368 MAANAQVTATRFTDG
-383 HAAALSRLRIA
+383 HVAALSRLRIA
-394 RLADVQA
+394 RLADAQA
-401 TAAQTAAQAA
+401 AAAQAA
-411 QTAATS
+411 AQSAQSAATS
-417 VAGRAGAALLG
+417 LAGRAGAALLG

-449 FSDNSEKARKATVD
+449 FTDNSEKARKATVD

-513 GNDKWGDTYTATPV
+513 GNDKWGDTYSANPF

-550 QQLVTAIGPNKEMT
+550 QQLVEAIGPNKEMT
-564 KAINE
+564 NAINAS
-569 SASAYGEAIKASG
+569 SAAYGEAIKASG

-592 ARLNDVAVAA
+592 ARLNDVADAA

-689 KASEDIQRQA
+689 KATEDIHRQA

-725 LGRLRYDLTT
+725 IGRLRYELTT
-735 GELSKLTEKNKVML
+735 GELSKLSAKNKVML

-765 DGLMAGLQTKEQA
+765 DGLMSGLQTKEQA
-778 LLATTKERMLVLET
+778 LLATTKERMQVLET
-792 ANRAGKLSSDDYRA
+792 ANRTGKLSSDDYRA

-850 DKQLTMQADLRDQ
+850 DKQMSMQADLRDQ

-883 DRVAEINQSNQSR
+883 DRVVEINQTNQAR

-997 GGYTGPGGKFE
+997 GGFTGPGGKFE

-1054 GISPAFTAPSVT
+1054 GITPAFTVPSVA
-1066 AGAGSGAAP
+1066 AGAGSGSAP

-1083 DGSGGA
+1083 DGSGGS
-1089 VNAPEGYEQMGLA
+1089 VNSPEGYEQMGLA

>member
-1 MCGAFYCLEKSM
+1 M

-19 SLVVS
+19 SLIVS

-53 NRDATTSWRSQEAA
+53 NRDATSSWRSQEAA
-67 VRAQGTAMQ
+67 VRAQGSAMQ
-76 SLTSTVGSY
+76 SLTSTVGGY

-97 IIHQADSWNQVN
+97 VVHQADAWNQVN
-109 ARLKQAS
+109 ARLKQA
-116 TSTDDFAVSQKSL
+116 TSSNEDFTVSQRSL
-129 FEVSQRTGTA
+129 FEISQRTGTT
-139 FADNANLFSRSSA
+139 FSDNANLFSRSSA

-253 GALQGEFKD
+253 GALQGEFQD

-276 SFQAWVGGMDGATGS
+276 SFQAWVGGIDGATGS
-291 TKILA
+291 TKMLSGAIK
-296 RAVTFVAENMDV
+296 FVAENMDV
-308 LAASALTVGAAYGG
+308 LAASALSAGAAYGG
-322 LKAGD
+322 WKVGELVKGLKD
-327 LIKSLWAQV
+327 QV
-336 SAIREANS
+336 LALREAQS
-344 AEIGRS
+344 AEIGRAK
-350 RAQLDSAN
+350 AQLDA
-358 MAVRRAAAET
+358 ATAAARRAAAE
-368 VAANAQVAATRFTDG
+368 VLAAESQVAATRFTDA
-383 HAAALSRLRIA
+383 HAAALSRLRLA

-401 TAAQTAAQAA
+401 TAAQTTAQAA

-417 VAGRAGAALLG
+417 LAGRAGSALLG
-428 VMGGPAGLA
+428 VMGGPVGLA
-437 LTVGAV
+437 VTAGAV

-449 FSDNSEKARKATVD
+449 FRDNSDKVRQATVD

-470 LRKEFAELGKE
+470 LRKEFAELGRE

-513 GNDKWGDTYTATPV
+513 GNDKWGDTYTANPFK
-527 QRDRAVT
+527 RDRAVT

-550 QQLVTAIGPNKEMT
+550 QELIAAIGPNEEMT
-564 KAINE
+564 KAINA
-569 SASAYGEAIKASG
+569 SAAAYGEAVKASG
-582 DYGDVANMLT
+582 DYGDVANMLS

-602 GQAGAGLKK
+602 GQAGAGLKT
-611 IEGPDQKTIDGWTS
+611 IEGPDQKTIDGWSS

-650 IEREGVDPATAEGW
+650 IEREGVDPSTAEGW

-674 EAAAKASEE
+674 EVAAKASEE

-711 NLTQQVALYGETTE
+711 NLTQQVALFDETTE
-725 LGRLRYDLTT
+725 LGRLRYDLAN
-735 GELSKLTEKNKVML
+735 GELAKLSQVNKTRL

-765 DGLMAGLQTKEQA
+765 DGLMSGLQTKEQA
-778 LLATTKERMLVLET
+778 LLATTKERMKVLET
-792 ANRAGKLSSDDYRA
+792 ANRTGKLSSDDYRS
-806 GADAISK
+806 GAYAISK

-850 DKQLTMQADLRDQ
+850 DKQLSMQSELRDQ

-872 EQKLAA
+872 DQKLAA

-883 DRVAEINQSNQSR
+883 DRVVEINQTNQSR

-905 VAVIGTFSELSG
+905 VAVMGTFSELSG

-985 MVAGMALAGFSE
+985 MVAGMALAGFSG

-1032 YLIGLNRSGKPG
+1032 YLIGLNRTGKPG
-1044 YASGGFVGSP
+1044 YSAGGFVGT
-1054 GISPAFTAPSVT
+1054 GVSPAFSAPSVT
-1066 AGAGSGAAP
+1066 AGGGYGGTP

>member
-1 MCGAFYCLEKSM
+1 M

-39 GRMGQSYLRTITSG
+39 GRLGQNYLRTITSG
-53 NRDATTSWRSQEAA
+53 NRDATSSWRSQEAA

-322 LKAGD
+322 LKTGD

-394 RLADVQA
+394 RLADAQA
-401 TAAQTAAQAA
+401 AAAQTAAQSA
-411 QTAATS
+411 QSAATS
-417 VAGRAGAALLG
+417 LAGRAGAALLG

-437 LTVGAV
+437 LTVGAA

-550 QQLVTAIGPNKEMT
+550 QQLVTAIGPSKEMT

-689 KASEDIQRQA
+689 KASEDIQRQV

-778 LLATTKERMLVLET
+778 LLSTTKERMKVLET
-792 ANRAGKLSSDDYRA
+792 ANRTGKLSSDDYRA

-850 DKQLTMQADLRDQ
+850 DKQLMMQADLRDQ

-883 DRVAEINQSNQSR
+883 DRVVEINQSNQSR

-967 GGIPVGAALL
+967 GGIPIGAALL

-1054 GISPAFTAPSVT
+1054 GISPAFTAPSVA

>member
-1 MCGAFYCLEKSM
+1 M

-19 SLVVS
+19 SLIVS

-39 GRMGQSYLRTITSG
+39 SRMGQSYLRTITSG
-53 NRDATTSWRSQEAA
+53 NRDATSSWRSQEAA
-67 VRAQGTAMQ
+67 VRAQGSAMQ
-76 SLTSTVGSY
+76 ALTSTVGGY
-85 AAAMAGALAVGN
+85 AKAMAGALAVGN
-97 IIHQADSWNQVN
+97 VIHQADSWNQVN

-116 TSTDDFAVSQKSL
+116 TSTEDFAVSQKSL
-129 FEVSQRTGTA
+129 FDVSQRTGTA

-176 LSGAGAAES
+176 LSGAGAAEA

-203 EEFNAVNENGDRV
+203 EEFNSVNENGDRV
-216 IRALATGMGVARK
+216 IRALASGMGVARK

-253 GALQGEFKD
+253 GALQAEFKD
-262 LPGSVSRATTTVSN
+262 LPGSVSRATTTVVN
-276 SFQAWVGGMDGATGS
+276 SFQAWVGGIDGATGS
-291 TKILA
+291 TKLLSGAI
-296 RAVTFVAENMDV
+296 TFVAENMDV
-308 LAASALTVGAAYGG
+308 LTASALTAGAAYGG
-322 LKAGD
+322 LKVGEVVKG
-327 LIKSLWAQV
+327 LREQV
-336 SAIREANS
+336 SALREARS
-344 AEIGRS
+344 AEIGRTA
-350 RAQLDSAN
+350 AQLDA
-358 MAVRRAAAET
+358 ATAAARRT
-368 VAANAQVAATRFTDG
+368 AAEVLAAESQVAATRFTDA
-383 HAAALSRLRIA
+383 HAAALSRLRLA
-394 RLADVQA
+394 RLADTQA

-417 VAGRAGAALLG
+417 LAGRAGSALLG
-428 VMGGPAGLA
+428 VMGGPVGLA
-437 LTVGAV
+437 ATAGAV

-449 FSDNSEKARKATVD
+449 FRDNSDKARQATVD

-501 QKALREIRAAAQ
+501 QKALREVRAAAQ
-513 GNDKWGDTYTATPV
+513 ANDKWGDTYKANPF

-541 GGQDIDSAS
+541 SGQSIDSAS
-550 QQLVTAIGPNKEMT
+550 QELIAAIGPNEEMT
-564 KAINE
+564 KAINAS
-569 SASAYGEAIKASG
+569 SAAYGEAVKASG
-582 DYGDVANMLT
+582 EYGDVARMLE
-592 ARLNDVAVAA
+592 ARLQDVAVAA
-602 GQAGAGLKK
+602 GAAGAGLKK

-650 IEREGVDPATAEGW
+650 IEREGVDPSTAEGW

-689 KASEDIQRQA
+689 KASEDIQRKA
-699 EQLNNAYKQTLA
+699 EQLNSAYKQTLA
-711 NLTQQVALYGETTE
+711 NLTQQVALFDETTE
-725 LGRLRYDLTT
+725 LGRLRYDLAN
-735 GELSKLTEKNKVML
+735 GEMAKLSQVNKARL

-765 DGLMAGLQTKEQA
+765 DGLMSGLQTKEEA
-778 LLATTKERMLVLET
+778 LLATTRERMKVLET

-813 ATVTEAPEFGG
+813 ATITEAPEFGG
-824 IDSSVGGPSGELVKI
+824 LDASVGGASGEMVKV
-839 AEAEAALKKWH
+839 AQAKAVLQKWH
-850 DKQLTMQADLRDQ
+850 EEQIAMQAKLRDQ
-863 ILADQQSTN
+863 ILADENSSY
-872 EQKLAA
+872 EQRLAA

-883 DRVAEINQSNQSR
+883 DRVKDINDANSKR
-896 LSDIQGAYK
+896 LSTIQDSYK

-1054 GISPAFTAPSVT
+1054 GISPAFTAPAVT
-1066 AGAGSGAAP
+1066 AGAGGGGGAAP

-1083 DGSGGA
+1083 DGSGGT
-1089 VNAPEGYEQMGLA
+1089 VNSPEGYEQMGLA